1 MFNKFNIALMSTEY
15 QLNVNRMSSFFST
28 KSTSENRIKKFRH
41 FFIVKLF
48 TKKRFNLN
56 NLKSIQSNHDTNER
70 ILFIINNNNSLLWQ
84 TFDYLITSHNSYMD
98 NFTVINKLN
107 ELLLYSNV
115 NWSIVNWIIQRANKH
130 SKFSYLI
137 IWEMT

>member
-70 ILFIINNNNSLLWQ
+70 ILFTINNNNSLLWQ
-84 TFDYLITSHNSYMD
+84 T
-98 NFTVINKLN
+98 
-107 ELLLYSNV
+107 
-115 NWSIVNWIIQRANKH
+115 
-130 SKFSYLI
+130 LI
-137 IWEMT
+137 IWSPVTTVTWTISLSLTSWMNFYCIQMSIDSLSIGSFKGQINIPNFHI